1 VAGYRKRNEDWK
13 KKEKE
18 VSKAIRLVDEMRLRI
33 GAFGLGRAFP
43 LPLSTLASFGVHCTA
58 LRINGIT

>member
-1 VAGYRKRNEDWK
+1 VAGYRKRNEDSK

-43 LPLSTLASFGVHCTA
+43 LPAFNTCIFWGA
-58 LRINGIT
+58 LHSVAN